1 MKKNIALGE
10 RLIRMVVGV
19 ALLILVLVKDMAYP
33 WNYIVL
39 GLSVFL
45 MITALIGTCLVYRLF
60 GIDTRQFKENDETY

>member
-10 RLIRMVVGV
+10 RFIRMIVGV
-19 ALLILVLVKDMAYP
+19 VLLILVLVKDMAYP

-39 GLSVFL
+39 GLSIVL

-60 GIDTRQFKENDETY
+60 HLDTRQFKESDETY